1 MKKKSFVNRDTR
13 FRDYFG
19 DSSIILYGITGLL
32 WDCLRRRGSAYC
44 HECADPDSCLYGAY
58 CAGYYPERVN
68 GLSREVCTGAIRRY
82 TIRMVELIK
91 LVFVLSLLFTS
102 ICDALGYRVDAAYS
116 LIVMGLILVV
126 AVVFEVKIIKNIA
139 QIKIK
144 NYKYAAIIWKKNNEK
159 ISCMNDRGFD
169 IIFFGF

>member
-1 MKKKSFVNRDTR
+1 MKKNHLSTETLVFE
-13 FRDYFG
+13 
-19 DSSIILYGITGLL
+19 IISAIAALFYMGLQVYYGIV
-32 WDCLRRRGSAYC
+32 
-44 HECADPDSCLYGAY
+44 YGAGAVRIVMNVLILIRVY
-58 CAGYYPERVN
+58 MGLTVLAIYPERVN

-126 AVVFEVKIIKNIA
+126 AVVFEVKIIKILR
-139 QIKIK
+139 KLK
-144 NYKYAAIIWKKNNEK
+144 
-159 ISCMNDRGFD
+159 
-169 IIFFGF
+169 